1 MKVGVMLPVGGTD
14 GPRGRSPGWADV
26 RDTALAAEQSGLDSV
41 WLADHFFYRA
51 PDGTTHGMHEA
62 WTLLSAIAAVT
73 ERVELGTMVLCA
85 SFRDPGLTAKMAA
98 TLDLVSDGR
107 LILGVGAGWH
117 DPEYEAFGL
126 PTDHRVGR
134 FEEWLEIVARLVR
147 GETVSLDGTYHT
159 VDDAVLVPPPARP
172 IPILVAAF
180 GPRMLDLTAR
190 WADQWNTAW
199 FGPANETVQENI
211 RKLRAAVA
219 ASGRP
224 SGAVSVTVGITVA
237 DHDQPAVL
245 KPEPDAISGTIADVA
260 KAFQDYEALGVEHL
274 VVGLEPITVRSVRR
288 IAEAKQLAA
297 STGLDGQD
305 DAVPG
310 CSASDAE

>member
-1 MKVGVMLPVGGTD
+1 
-14 GPRGRSPGWADV
+14 
-26 RDTALAAEQSGLDSV
+26 
-41 WLADHFFYRA
+41 
-51 PDGTTHGMHEA
+51 MHEA
-62 WTLLSAIAAVT
+62 WTLLSAVAAVT

-147 GETVSLDGTYHT
+147 GETVSMDGMYHT
-159 VDDAVLVPPPARP
+159 VNGAVLVPPPVRP

-199 FGPANETVQENI
+199 FGAANETVQENI
-211 RKLRAAVA
+211 RKLRAAVS

-224 SGAVSVTVGITVA
+224 VDAVSVTVGITVA
-237 DHDQPAVL
+237 DHDQPAMAE
-245 KPEPDAISGTIADVA
+245 PEPNAIVGTIADIA
-260 KAFQDYEALGVEHL
+260 KAFKDYEALGVEHL

-288 IAEAKQLAA
+288 VAEAKQLAN
-297 STGLDGQD
+297 G
-305 DAVPG
+305 
-310 CSASDAE
+310 

>member
-1 MKVGVMLPVGGTD
+1 MKIGVMLPVGDTD
-14 GPRGRSPGWADV
+14 GPGGQSPSWADV
-26 RDTALAAEQSGLDSV
+26 RDTAVAADRSGLDSV

-62 WTLLSAIAAVT
+62 WTVLSAVAAVT

-85 SFRDPGLTAKMAA
+85 SFRDPGMTAKMAA

-117 DPEYEAFGL
+117 DPEYDAFGL

-147 GETVSLDGTYHT
+147 GETVSLDGIYHK
-159 VDDAVLVPPPARP
+159 VDGAVLVPPPARA
-172 IPILVAAF
+172 IPILVASF
-180 GPRMLDLTAR
+180 RPRMLDLTAR

-199 FGPANETVQENI
+199 FGRANEKVEERI
-211 RKLRAAVA
+211 RELRAAVT

-224 SGAVSVTVGITVA
+224 VDAVSVTVGITVA
-237 DHDQPAVL
+237 DPDQPAVL
-245 KPEPDAISGTIADVA
+245 EPESNAISGTVDDVA
-260 KAFQDYEALGVEHL
+260 KAFKDYEALGVDHL
-274 VVGLEPITVRSVRR
+274 VVGLEPINVRSVQRL
-288 IAEAKQLAA
+288 AEAKRLA
-297 STGLDGQD
+297 DG
-305 DAVPG
+305 
-310 CSASDAE
+310 

>member
-1 MKVGVMLPVGGTD
+1 MKIGVMLPVGGTD
-14 GPRGRSPGWADV
+14 GPRGQSPSWADV
-26 RDTALAAEQSGLDSV
+26 RDTAVAADQSGLDSV

-62 WTLLSAIAAVT
+62 WTLLSAVAAVT

-147 GETVSLDGTYHT
+147 GETVSLDGTYYT
-159 VDDAVLVPPPARP
+159 VDGAVLVPPPVRP

-224 SGAVSVTVGITVA
+224 SMPSRSLSGSPSPTATSPPCGSRSRN
-237 DHDQPAVL
+237 
-245 KPEPDAISGTIADVA
+245 AISGTIADIA
-260 KAFQDYEALGVEHL
+260 QAFKDYEALGVDHL

-288 IAEAKQLAA
+288 IAEAKRLAA
-297 STGLDGQD
+297 S
-305 DAVPG
+305 
-310 CSASDAE
+310 

>member
-1 MKVGVMLPVGGTD
+1 MKIGVMLPVGGTD
-14 GPRGRSPGWADV
+14 GPGGQSPSWADV
-26 RDTALAAEQSGLDSV
+26 RDAAVAADQSGLDSV
-41 WLADHFFYRA
+41 WLADHFFHRA
-51 PDGTTHGMHEA
+51 SDGTTSGMHEA
-62 WTLLSAIAAVT
+62 WTVLSGVAAVT
-73 ERVELGTMVLCA
+73 KRVELGTMVLCA

-98 TLDLVSDGR
+98 TLDLMSGGR

-147 GETVSLDGTYHT
+147 GETVSLNGTYHT
-159 VDDAVLVPPPARP
+159 VNGAVLVPPPARR

-199 FGPANETVQENI
+199 FAAADETVQENI
-211 RKLRAAVA
+211 RKLKAAVS

-224 SGAVSVTVGITVA
+224 VDAVSVTVGVTVA
-237 DHDQPAVL
+237 DREEPAAL
-245 KPEPDAISGTIADVA
+245 EREPNAIFGTITDIA
-260 KAFQDYEALGVEHL
+260 KAFKEYEALGVDHL
-274 VVGLEPITVRSVRR
+274 VVGLEPITVHSVRR
-288 IAEAKQLAA
+288 IAEAKQL
-297 STGLDGQD
+297 
-305 DAVPG
+305 
-310 CSASDAE
+310 SDV

>member
-1 MKVGVMLPVGGTD
+1 
-14 GPRGRSPGWADV
+14 
-26 RDTALAAEQSGLDSV
+26 
-41 WLADHFFYRA
+41 
-51 PDGTTHGMHEA
+51 MHEA
-62 WTLLSAIAAVT
+62 WTLLSAVAAVT

-98 TLDLVSDGR
+98 TLDLVSHGR
-107 LILGVGAGWH
+107 LILGLGAGWH

-147 GETVSLDGTYHT
+147 GETVSFNGTYYT
-159 VDDAVLVPPPARP
+159 VDGAVLVPPPLRP

-180 GPRMLDLTAR
+180 RPRMLELTAR

-199 FGPANETVQENI
+199 FGASDETVQQNI
-211 RKLRAAVA
+211 DKLRAAVS

-224 SGAVSVTVGITVA
+224 VDAVSVTVGITVA
-237 DHDQPAVL
+237 DPDQPSVPQ
-245 KPEPDAISGTIADVA
+245 PEPHAIVGTVGDLAQA
-260 KAFQDYEALGVEHL
+260 LKDYKALGVEHL

-288 IAEAKQLAA
+288 LAEAKQLA
-297 STGLDGQD
+297 DG
-305 DAVPG
+305 
-310 CSASDAE
+310 

>member
-1 MKVGVMLPVGGTD
+1 MKIGVMLPAGGTD
-14 GPRGRSPGWADV
+14 GPRGGSPSWADV
-26 RDTALAAEQSGLDSV
+26 RDAALAADLSGLDSV

-62 WTLLSAIAAVT
+62 WTLLSAVAAVT

-85 SFRDPGLTAKMAA
+85 SFRDPGLTAKMAG

-117 DPEYEAFGL
+117 DPEYQAFGL

-147 GETVSLDGTYHT
+147 GETVTMDGTYFT
-159 VDDAVLVPPPARP
+159 VDGAVLVPAPVRP

-190 WADQWNTAW
+190 FADQWNTAW
-199 FGPANETVQENI
+199 YGLANETVQQNI
-211 RKLRAAVA
+211 GKLRAAVSVA
-219 ASGRP
+219 GRP
-224 SGAVSVTVGITVA
+224 IDAVSVTVGITVA
-237 DHDQPAVL
+237 DRDQPAVME
-245 KPEPDAISGTIADVA
+245 PEAKAISGTITDIAQ
-260 KAFQDYEALGVEHL
+260 AFRDYEAMGVDHL
-274 VVGLEPITVRSVRR
+274 IIGLEPVTVRSVQR
-288 IAEAKQLAA
+288 IAEAKRLAA
-297 STGLDGQD
+297 T
-305 DAVPG
+305 
-310 CSASDAE
+310 